1 MTGQPQDFSQN
12 SRSSFAEPP
21 KLPDDEHLAKT
32 RLPEEASRTFEE
44 LEGADRIDRS
54 FIIAEGAKELASWSL
69 RLLLISA
76 AGYMVWWVGK
86 QVWQG
91 LLPIAIAL
99 IISSVLWTPTRWLR
113 NAGLPK
119 SLAALVSILGTV
131 GVFGGVMAAIAPSI
145 GRQSQT
151 LYLQTFELMQRT
163 QLWLLGPPFHLEYD
177 ELNGLFS
184 EAVNWLQAQS
194 GRIAEG
200 LFAGLGA
207 ASVAAVTFGVVMVL
221 TFFFLKD
228 GDSFLPWLRTVTGRR
243 AGWHL
248 TELLTRVWITLSGY
262 IRAQAL
268 VSMVDAVVIGGGL
281 VLIGVPMALALATLT
296 FFAGFIPIVG
306 AVVAGALAVLIA
318 LVSLGVTKALL
329 VLALVVA
336 VQQLEGN
343 ILSPLLQSRAMNL
356 HPVIVL
362 FSVTVGGSLFGIMGA
377 FLAVPVAATIAV
389 FFRYLNDIIALR
401 SGEKTADEISFA
413 TDAGSITGV
422 WSEEIGRKLRDARF
436 PRILPTK
443 HNEDTTAAEAPS
455 GDAEPM
461 GLKNNDIVGELVG
474 RASETGKKLAQMFPK
489 PPRK

>member
-1 MTGQPQDFSQN
+1 MPKN
-12 SRSSFAEPP
+12 FAKPP
-21 KLPDDEHLAKT
+21 ELLDDERLANS
-32 RLPEEASRTFEE
+32 RLPEEASRTFAE
-44 LEGADRIDRS
+44 LEGADHIDRS
-54 FIIAEGAKELASWSL
+54 FIIAEGAKELASWCL
-69 RLLLISA
+69 RLLLIA
-76 AGYMVWWVGK
+76 AATYMVWFVGK

-91 LLPIAIAL
+91 LLPIALAL
-99 IISSVLWTPTRWLR
+99 IVSSVLWGPTQWLR
-113 NAGLPK
+113 NLGVPK
-119 SLAALVSILGTV
+119 ALAAILVILGTG
-131 GVFGGVMAAIAPSI
+131 GVFTGVMMAIAPSI

-163 QLWLLGPPFHLEYD
+163 QLWLLGPPFHLKD
-177 ELNGLFS
+177 DDLNDLFAS
-184 EAVNWLQAQS
+184 AVNWLQAQS
-194 GRIAEG
+194 GKIAEG

-207 ASVAAVTFGVVMVL
+207 ASVFAVTLGVVLVL

-228 GDSFLPWLRTVTGRR
+228 GDSFLPWLRSVTGRR

-262 IRAQAL
+262 IRAQAI
-268 VSMVDAVVIGGGL
+268 VSLVDAVVIGGGL
-281 VLIGVPMALALATLT
+281 VLIGVPMALALATIT

-329 VLALVVA
+329 VLALVIA

-362 FSVTVGGSLFGIMGA
+362 ISVTIGGSLFGIIGA

-401 SGEKTADEISFA
+401 SGEKTASEISFA

-422 WSEEIGRKLRDARF
+422 WSEEFGRKLRDATL
-436 PRILPTK
+436 PRILPQR
-443 HNEDTTAAEAPS
+443 HTAVDDEPGTAHPTS
-455 GDAEPM
+455 TDAKS
-461 GLKNNDIVGELVG
+461 LTSTDIVGELMD
-474 RASETGKKLAQMFPK
+474 RASNTPKKFARLFQKFP
-489 PPRK
+489 RR